1 MGWEGMCE
9 FFMLVYLWVCFTFS
23 SEDIQRKSSS
33 SCPWDSVDEP
43 GTAALATIT
52 TAGAAPAAPSQG
64 VGSLLPVPQRS
75 GVARVL
81 LSLWPVRRPGGTF
94 PGHSR
99 GPTSPPGTTLPT
111 SPSLTRRLSPRVLW
125 ERKVKRKQKG
135 TARGWEL
142 CWAQAFPTPANS
154 LPRGRSDLPLPEP
167 ACPRDGRARM
177 ESGRRLTVEG
187 GNLYIFEKTEEQIVG
202 DAERQRTHR
211 GKQ

>member
-99 GPTSPPGTTLPT
+99 GPRSPPGTTLPT
-111 SPSLTRRLSPRVLW
+111 SPEPDSTPQPQGAVGEESEKKAERHRPRV
-125 ERKVKRKQKG
+125 G
-135 TARGWEL
+135 A
-142 CWAQAFPTPANS
+142 
-154 LPRGRSDLPLPEP
+154 LPGSGLSYPCQQPPPRPL
-167 ACPRDGRARM
+167 
-177 ESGRRLTVEG
+177 
-187 GNLYIFEKTEEQIVG
+187 
-202 DAERQRTHR
+202 
-211 GKQ
+211 